1 MPIPQA
7 RDVEATRT
15 QLIAWLRRRLAGA
28 TDVVVGEVGL
38 PSGSGFS
45 NETLL
50 VDAGWRENGAAVDAR
65 LVVRV
70 RPTAYA
76 IFPEYD
82 LHRQYRTMEI
92 LGRSTAIPV
101 PRVRW
106 YEDDASV
113 LGQAFYVMDRVDGV
127 IPPDHPPFTTA
138 GWLFDA
144 SAAEQGRLARSAL
157 AVLADLHR
165 LDWRALG
172 FDWLA
177 RPEYGA
183 TPFAQQ
189 LGYYA
194 MMLRWAANGRSMPVA
209 EAALAWLEARRP
221 ATEPPAVLT
230 WGDARIGN
238 MIFRDFT
245 PVAVLDWE
253 MVSVGPGEVDL
264 AWWLVLDRYHTEG
277 VGAAP
282 LPGFPARDEVVG
294 LYEERVGRRVQE
306 LFYYEVWAAFRFAL
320 VLIRIGDMMTEYG
333 IMPPG
338 SGFERVNP
346 ATTMLAAMLDLPPPA

>member
-7 RDVEATRT
+7 RDVDATRGA
-15 QLIAWLRRRLAGA
+15 LGAWLARKLPAA
-28 TDVVVGEVGL
+28 ADVAIGEVGL

-50 VDAGWRENGAAVDAR
+50 IEASWREDGAPVSAR
-65 LVVRV
+65 LVARV

-82 LHRQYRTMEI
+82 LHRQYRTME
-92 LGRSTAIPV
+92 LLAPSGVPV
-101 PRVRW
+101 PRMRW
-106 YEDDASV
+106 YEEDASV
-113 LGQAFYVMDRVDGV
+113 LGQPFYVMDRVDGV
-127 IPPDHPPFTTA
+127 IPADHPPFATS

-144 SAAEQGRLARSAL
+144 PPDQQRVLARSAL

-172 FDWLA
+172 FEFLA

-183 TPFAQQ
+183 TPFEQQ

-194 MMLRWAANGRSMPVA
+194 MMLRWAAAGRAMPVVDA
-209 EAALAWLEARRP
+209 TLAWLQGRRP
-221 ATEPPAVLT
+221 EDEPAPSLT

-238 MIFRDFT
+238 MIFRDFR

-253 MVSVGPGEVDL
+253 MATLGPGEVDL

-282 LPGFPARDEVVG
+282 LPGFPSRAEVIAQW
-294 LYEERVGRRVQE
+294 EEGVGRRARD
-306 LFYYEVWAAFRFAL
+306 LFYYEVWGAFRFAL
-320 VLIRIGDMMTEYG
+320 VLIRIADQMTEYG
-333 IMPPG
+333 IMPEG
-338 SGFERVNP
+338 SGFERNNP
-346 ATTMLAAMLDLPPPA
+346 ATQMLAKMLELPPPA

>member
-7 RDVEATRT
+7 RDVDATRA
-15 QLIAWLRRRLAGA
+15 QLTAWLAQKLPQAREVA
-28 TDVVVGEVGL
+28 VGELTL

-50 VDAGWRENGAAVDAR
+50 VDASWREGAQPVDAR

-92 LGRSTAIPV
+92 LGTTAIPV
-101 PRVRW
+101 PRMRW

-127 IPPDHPPFTTA
+127 IPADHPPFTTG

-144 SAAEQGRLARSAL
+144 TPEQQGRLARSAL
-157 AVLADLHR
+157 AVLAELHR
-165 LDWRALG
+165 LDWRSLG
-172 FDWLA
+172 FGYLE

-183 TPFAQQ
+183 THFQQQ
-189 LGYYA
+189 LGYYE
-194 MMLRWAANGRSMPVA
+194 MMLRWAAAGRSLPLH
-209 EAALAWLEARRP
+209 EAALAWLHAHRP
-221 ATEPPAVLT
+221 ADEPSPSLV

-238 MIFRDFT
+238 MIFRDFA

-253 MVSVGPGEVDL
+253 MVTVGPGEVDL
-264 AWWLVLDRYHTEG
+264 AWWLVLERYHTEG
-277 VGAAP
+277 VGASP
-282 LPGFPARDEVVG
+282 LPGFPSRDQVVAQW
-294 LYEERVGRRVQE
+294 EDIVGRRARD
-306 LFYYEVWAAFRFAL
+306 LFYYEVWGAFRFAL
-320 VLIRIGDMMTEYG
+320 VLIRIADMMTEYG
-333 IMPPG
+333 IMPSG
-338 SGFERVNP
+338 SGFERNNP
-346 ATTMLAAMLDLPPPA
+346 ATQMLAAMLELPIS

>member
-7 RDVEATRT
+7 RDVDATSA
-15 QLIAWLRRRLAGA
+15 QLTAWLRAKLPHAS
-28 TDVVVGEVGL
+28 DVAIGEIDL

-50 VDAGWRENGAAVDAR
+50 IEAAWREDGRATGAR
-65 LVVRV
+65 LVARV
-70 RPTAYA
+70 KPTAYA

-82 LHRQYRTMEI
+82 LHRQYRVMDLLAPT
-92 LGRSTAIPV
+92 GIPV
-101 PRVRW
+101 PRMRW

-113 LGQAFYVMDRVDGV
+113 LGQPFYVMERIDGV
-127 IPPDHPPFTTA
+127 IPADHPPYTSG

-144 SAAEQGRLARSAL
+144 TPAEQRRLARSAL
-157 AVLADLHR
+157 AVLGELHR

-172 FDWLA
+172 FAFLA

-189 LGYYA
+189 LGYST
-194 MMLRWAANGRSMPVA
+194 MMLRWAAAGRTMPIA
-209 EAALAWLEARRP
+209 EAALAWLEEKRP
-221 ATEPPAVLT
+221 TDEPPASLT
-230 WGDARIGN
+230 WGDARVGN
-238 MIFRDFT
+238 MIFRDFA

-253 MVSVGPGEVDL
+253 MVTLGPGEVDL

-282 LPGFPARDEVVG
+282 LPGFPSRAEVVAQW
-294 LYEERVGRRVQE
+294 EESVGRRARE
-306 LFYYEVWAAFRFAL
+306 LFYYEVWGAFRFAL
-320 VLIRIGDMMTEYG
+320 VLIRIADQMTEYG
-333 IMPPG
+333 IMPEG
-338 SGFERVNP
+338 SGFERNNP
-346 ATTMLAAMLDLPPPA
+346 ATQMLAKMLDLPPP

>member
-7 RDVEATRT
+7 RDVDVTRT
-15 QLIAWLRRRLAGA
+15 QLTAWLQRKLPHAR
-28 TDVVVGEVGL
+28 DVAIGEIGL

-50 VDAGWRENGAAVDAR
+50 IDASWTENGAPLTAR
-65 LVVRV
+65 LVARV
-70 RPTAYA
+70 KPTAYA

-82 LHRQYRTMEI
+82 LHRQYRVME
-92 LGRSTAIPV
+92 LLAPTPVPV

-113 LGQAFYVMDRVDGV
+113 LGQPFYVMDRVDGV
-127 IPPDHPPFTTA
+127 IPSDHPPFTSG

-144 SAAEQGRLARSAL
+144 PPEDQGRLARNAL
-157 AVLADLHR
+157 DVLAEIHR

-172 FDWLA
+172 FELLA
-177 RPEYGA
+177 RPDYGA

-189 LGYYA
+189 LGYA
-194 MMLRWAANGRSMPVA
+194 VMMLRWAAAGRAMPVVDA
-209 EAALAWLEARRP
+209 TLAWLEKNRP
-221 ATEPPAVLT
+221 AHEPPASLT

-238 MIFRDFT
+238 MIFRDFR

-253 MVSVGPGEVDL
+253 MATLGPGEVDL

-277 VGAAP
+277 VGASP
-282 LPGFPARDEVVG
+282 LPGFPSRAQIVAQW
-294 LYEERVGRRVQE
+294 EERVGRKAQD
-306 LFYYEVWAAFRFAL
+306 LFYYEVWGAFRFAL
-320 VLIRIGDMMTEYG
+320 VLIRIADQMTEYG
-333 IMPPG
+333 VMPEG
-338 SGFERVNP
+338 SGFERNNP
-346 ATTMLAAMLDLPPPA
+346 ATQMLAKMLDLPAPA

>member
-7 RDVEATRT
+7 RDVDATRT
-15 QLIAWLRRRLAGA
+15 QLTAWLRRKLPGA
-28 TDVVVGEVGL
+28 TDVAVGDITL

-50 VDAGWRENGAAVDAR
+50 IDAGWRENGAVVDAP
-65 LVVRV
+65 LVARV

-82 LHRQYRTMEI
+82 LHRQFRTMEI
-92 LGRSTAIPV
+92 LGRSTRIPV

-113 LGQAFYVMDRVDGV
+113 LGQAFYVMDRVDGM
-127 IPPDHPPFTTA
+127 IPPDHPPFTTG

-144 SAAEQGRLARSAL
+144 APADQGRLARSAL
-157 AVLADLHR
+157 TVLAELHR

-172 FDWLA
+172 FEVLA

-183 TPFAQQ
+183 TPFTQQ

-194 MMLRWAANGRSMPVA
+194 MMLRWAAAGRAMPIA

-238 MIFRDFT
+238 MIFRDFA

-253 MVSVGPGEVDL
+253 MVTLGPGEVDL

-277 VGAAP
+277 VGAGP
-282 LPGFPARDEVVG
+282 LPGFPSRAEVVG
-294 LYEERVGRRVQE
+294 LYEDCVGRRVE
-306 LFYYEVWAAFRFAL
+306 DLFYYEVWAAFRFAL

-333 IMPPG
+333 IMRPG

>member
-7 RDVEATRT
+7 RDVDVTRT
-15 QLIAWLRRRLAGA
+15 QLTAWLQRKLPHV
-28 TDVVVGEVGL
+28 TDVAVGEIGL

-50 VDAGWRENGAAVDAR
+50 IDAAWREDGTRVETR
-65 LVVRV
+65 LVGRV
-70 RPTAYA
+70 KPTAYA

-82 LHRQYRTMEI
+82 LHRQYRCMEI
-92 LGRSTAIPV
+92 LAPTGIPV
-101 PRVRW
+101 PRMRW

-113 LGQAFYVMDRVDGV
+113 LGQPFYVMDRVDGV
-127 IPPDHPPFTTA
+127 IPPDHPPFTVG

-144 SAAEQGRLARSAL
+144 TPAEQGALARSAL
-157 AVLADLHR
+157 AVLTELHT

-172 FDWLA
+172 FEFLA

-189 LGYYA
+189 LGYSK
-194 MMLRWAANGRSMPVA
+194 MMLRWAAAGRTMPVVD
-209 EAALAWLEARRP
+209 AALAWLEEKRP
-221 ATEPPAVLT
+221 TDEPAPSLT

-238 MIFRDFT
+238 MIFRDFR

-253 MVSVGPGEVDL
+253 MATLGPGEVDL
-264 AWWLVLDRYHTEG
+264 AWWLVLGRYHTEG

-282 LPGFPARDEVVG
+282 LPGFPARAEIVAQWEDA
-294 LYEERVGRRVQE
+294 VGRKAQD
-306 LFYYEVWAAFRFAL
+306 LFYYEVWGAFRFAL
-320 VLIRIGDMMTEYG
+320 VLIRIADQMTEYG
-333 IMPPG
+333 VMPEG
-338 SGFERVNP
+338 SGFERNNP
-346 ATTMLAAMLDLPPPA
+346 ATQMLAKMLELPRPG

>member
-1 MPIPQA
+1 MPIPQP
-7 RDVEATRT
+7 RDVDATRI
-15 QLIAWLRRRLAGA
+15 QLTTWLARKLPDA
-28 TDVVVGEVGL
+28 TGVAVGDITL

-50 VDAGWRENGAAVDAR
+50 IDASWRENGKAVDAR
-65 LVVRV
+65 LVARV

-82 LHRQYRTMEI
+82 LHRQYRVMEI
-92 LGRSTAIPV
+92 LGRATSIPV

-106 YEDDASV
+106 YEDDPSV
-113 LGQAFYVMDRVDGV
+113 IGNAFYAMDRVEGV
-127 IPPDHPPFTTA
+127 IPSDHPPFATG

-144 SAAEQGRLARSAL
+144 TPAQQGQLVRSAL
-157 AVLADLHR
+157 AVLAELHR
-165 LDWRALG
+165 LDWRGLG
-172 FDWLA
+172 FAFLE

-189 LGYYA
+189 LGYYQ
-194 MMLRWAANGRSMPVA
+194 MMLQWAAAGREMPVVDA
-209 EAALAWLEARRP
+209 TSAWLLANRP
-221 ATEPPAVLT
+221 KVEPAPSLT

-238 MIFRDFT
+238 MIFRDFA

-253 MVSVGPGEVDL
+253 MATVGPGEVDL

-282 LPGFPARDEVVG
+282 LPGFPTRDAVVAQW
-294 LYEERVGRRVQE
+294 EEIVGRPAQD

-320 VLIRIGDMMTEYG
+320 VLIRIADQMTEFG

-338 SGFERVNP
+338 SGFERNNP
-346 ATTMLAAMLDLPPPA
+346 ATQMLAKMLDLPAP

>member
-7 RDVEATRT
+7 RDVDVTRT
-15 QLIAWLRRRLAGA
+15 QLTAWLARTLPGA
-28 TDVVVGEVGL
+28 TDVAIGEIGL

-50 VDAGWRENGAAVDAR
+50 VDGSWHEGATLVAAR
-65 LVVRV
+65 FVVRV
-70 RPTAYA
+70 KPTAYA

-82 LHRQYRTMEI
+82 LHRQYRTMEV
-92 LGRSTAIPV
+92 LAPSGIPV
-101 PRVRW
+101 PRMRW
-106 YEDDASV
+106 YEEDASI
-113 LGQAFYVMDRVDGV
+113 LGQPFYVMDRVDGV
-127 IPPDHPPFTTA
+127 IPSDHPPFTTG

-144 SAAEQGRLARSAL
+144 TPEQQHGLARSAL

-172 FDWLA
+172 FDFLA

-183 TPFAQQ
+183 TPFEQQ
-189 LGYYA
+189 LGYYT
-194 MMLRWAANGRSMPVA
+194 MMLRWAAAGRAMPVVD
-209 EAALAWLEARRP
+209 AALEWLQANRP
-221 ATEPPAVLT
+221 TDEPAPSLT

-238 MIFRDFT
+238 MIFRDFR

-253 MVSVGPGEVDL
+253 MVTLGPGEVDL

-277 VGAAP
+277 VGASP
-282 LPGFPARDEVVG
+282 LPGFPSRDEVVAQW
-294 LYEERVGRRVQE
+294 EEAMGRRARD
-306 LFYYEVWAAFRFAL
+306 LLYYEVWGAFRFAL
-320 VLIRIGDMMTEYG
+320 VLIRIADQMTEYG

-338 SGFERVNP
+338 SGFERNNP
-346 ATTMLAAMLDLPPPA
+346 ATQMLAKMLDLPPPA